1 MRIALVSSGLVS
13 IPPIKGGAV
22 EEYVYQLAKHFRKL
36 GVDAIAM
43 DAKWGGSSVEVNDV
57 NGVEI
62 VKVPVRPLA
71 QNIKRNIIME
81 LQFGRA
87 VGKYLRNEEIDV
99 VHANTAWA
107 GFALAIN
114 RNQPHKLVYAC
125 HNPLWPED
133 KVHLGER
140 VVRLVEGFTMRT
152 SNAVV
157 ALNKTM
163 YRAIVEKAG
172 VNGDKVVII
181 PNGVDVDYFKPGLRN
196 GEFLS
201 KFSLEE
207 GDYILF
213 VGRVS
218 PEKGVH
224 LLLKAFSYIAQESVH
239 VKLAIVGPLTGSF
252 SASEASPYARAIVE
266 YAKRRI
272 PGKVIFTGAVNR
284 DELRVL
290 YSNALLLVLPSLAE
304 AFPMVLLEAMASGIP
319 PIGSTAG
326 GIPDVITDG
335 VNGLLFKRGDWKD
348 LAIKMLTLINDET
361 LRNKLA
367 TKARETAVKKY
378 SWQVIASKIK
388 EVYAAVLR

>member
-1 MRIALVSSGLVS
+1 MRVALVSSGLVS

-22 EEYVYQLAKHFRKL
+22 EEYVYQLSRHLRRL
-36 GVDAIAM
+36 GVDAVAI
-43 DAKWGGSSVEVNDV
+43 DAKWNGIDVETVNI
-57 NGVEI
+57 NGVKI
-62 VKVPVRPLA
+62 LRIPVRSPTS
-71 QNIKRNIIME
+71 NIKRNIAME
-81 LQFGRA
+81 FQFGKTA
-87 VGKYLRNEEIDV
+87 SKYLNKEDFDV
-99 VHANTAWA
+99 IHANTAWA

-114 RNQPHKLVYAC
+114 RKRSHSFVYTC

-140 VVRLVEGFTMRT
+140 VVRLVEGFTMRA

-172 VNGDKVVII
+172 VNGDKAVII

-196 GEFLS
+196 DEFLS
-201 KFSLEE
+201 KFNLEE
-207 GDYILF
+207 GNYILF

-239 VKLAIVGPLTGSF
+239 VKLVVAGPLTSSF
-252 SASEASPYARAIVE
+252 SASGMSPYARAIVE
-266 YAKRRI
+266 YAKRRL
-272 PGKVIFTGAVNR
+272 PGRIIFTGAVNR

-290 YSNALLLVLPSLAE
+290 YSNAHLFVLPSLAE
-304 AFPMVLLEAMASGIP
+304 AFGLVLIEAMASGVP

-335 VNGLLFKRGDWKD
+335 VNGLLFKKGDWKD
-348 LAIKMLTLINDET
+348 LATKMLMLINDET

-367 TKARETAVKKY
+367 AKARETAVEKY
-378 SWQVIASKIK
+378 SWQVVASKLK
-388 EVYAAVLR
+388 EIYVAVLR

>member
-1 MRIALVSSGLVS
+1 MRVALVSSGLVP

-22 EEYVYQLAKHFRKL
+22 EEYVYQLAKHLRKL

-43 DAKWGGSSVEVNDV
+43 DAKWGGNSVEVNDI
-57 NGVEI
+57 NGVSI
-62 VKVPVRPLA
+62 IKVPVRPLA

-99 VHANTAWA
+99 VHANTAWT

-114 RNQPHKLVYAC
+114 RNQSYGLMYTC

-133 KVHLGER
+133 KVHLSER

-196 GEFLS
+196 SELLS

-207 GDYILF
+207 GGYILF

-239 VKLAIVGPLTGSF
+239 VKLAIVGPLTSSF

-272 PGKVIFTGAVNR
+272 PGRVIFTGSAVK

-290 YSNALLLVLPSLAE
+290 YSNAHFLVLPSLAE
-304 AFPMVLLEAMASGIP
+304 AFGLVLLEAMASGIP

-335 VNGLLFKRGDWKD
+335 VNGLLFKKGDWKD
-348 LAIKMLTLINDET
+348 LAMKMLALINDET

-367 TKARETAVKKY
+367 AKARETAVEKY
-378 SWQVIASKIK
+378 SWQVIASKMK
-388 EVYAAVLR
+388 EIYAAVLR

>member
-1 MRIALVSSGLVS
+1 MRVALVSSGLVP

-22 EEYVYQLAKHFRKL
+22 EEYVYQLAKHLRKL
-36 GVDAIAM
+36 GVDAFAM
-43 DAKWGGSSVEVNDV
+43 DAKWGGNSVEVNDV
-57 NGVEI
+57 DGVEI

-114 RNQPHKLVYAC
+114 RNQPHRLVYTC
-125 HNPLWPED
+125 HNGLWLED

-224 LLLKAFSYIAQESVH
+224 LLLKAFSNIAQESVH

-272 PGKVIFTGAVNR
+272 PGRVIFTGAINR

-290 YSNALLLVLPSLAE
+290 YSNAYFLVLPSLAE
-304 AFPMVLLEAMASGIP
+304 AFGLVLLEAMASGIP

-335 VNGLLFKRGDWKD
+335 VNGLLFKKGDWKD

-367 TKARETAVKKY
+367 AKARETAVEKY
-378 SWQVIASKIK
+378 SWQVVASRIK
-388 EVYAAVLR
+388 HIYDRIIT

>member
-1 MRIALVSSGLVS
+1 MRVALVSSGLVP

-22 EEYVYQLAKHFRKL
+22 EEYVYQLSRHLRRL
-36 GVDAIAM
+36 GVDAVAV
-43 DAKWGGSSVEVNDV
+43 DAKWNGIEVETDNV
-57 NGVEI
+57 NGAEI
-62 VKVPVRPLA
+62 LRIPVRSPTL
-71 QNIKRNIIME
+71 NIKRNIAME
-81 LQFGRA
+81 FQFGKTA
-87 VGKYLRNEEIDV
+87 SKYLHKEDFDII
-99 VHANTAWA
+99 HANTAWA

-114 RNQPHKLVYAC
+114 RKRSHSFVYTC

-140 VVRLVEGFTMRT
+140 VVRLVEGFTMRA

-163 YRAIVEKAG
+163 YRAIVEKAS

-196 GEFLS
+196 GELLS
-201 KFSLEE
+201 RFKLEE
-207 GDYILF
+207 GNYILF

-224 LLLKAFSYIAQESVH
+224 LLLKAFSYIVQESVH
-239 VKLAIVGPLTGSF
+239 VKLVIAGPLTSSF
-252 SASEASPYARAIVE
+252 SASGTSPYARAIVE
-266 YAKRRI
+266 YAKRRL
-272 PGKVIFTGAVNR
+272 PGRIIFTGAVNR
-284 DELRVL
+284 NELRVL
-290 YSNALLLVLPSLAE
+290 YSNALFLVLPSLAE
-304 AFPMVLLEAMASGIP
+304 AFPMVLIEAMASGTP

-335 VNGLLFKRGDWKD
+335 VNGLLFKKGDWKD
-348 LAIKMLTLINDET
+348 LATKMLMLINDET

-367 TKARETAVKKY
+367 AKARETAVEKY
-378 SWQVIASKIK
+378 SWQVVASRIK
-388 EVYAAVLR
+388 HIYDRIIT

>member
-1 MRIALVSSGLVS
+1 MRIALVSSGLVP

-22 EEYVYQLAKHFRKL
+22 EEYVYQLAKHLRKL

-43 DAKWGGSSVEVNDV
+43 DAKWGGNSVEVNDV
-57 NGVEI
+57 NGVSI
-62 VKVPVRPLA
+62 IKVPVRPLA

-114 RNQPHKLVYAC
+114 RNQSYGLVYTC

-140 VVRLVEGFTMRT
+140 AVRSVEGFTMRT

-163 YRAIVEKAG
+163 YRAIVEKAS

-196 GEFLS
+196 SELLS

-207 GDYILF
+207 GGYVLF

-224 LLLKAFSYIAQESVH
+224 LLLKAFNYIAQESVH
-239 VKLAIVGPLTGSF
+239 VKLAIIGPLTSSF
-252 SASEASPYARAIVE
+252 SASEASPYAKAIVD

-272 PGKVIFTGAVNR
+272 PSRVIFTGAVNR

-290 YSNALLLVLPSLAE
+290 YSNAHLLVLPSLAE
-304 AFPMVLLEAMASGIP
+304 AFGLVLIEAMASGIP
-319 PIGSTAG
+319 PIDSTAD

-335 VNGLLFKRGDWKD
+335 VNGLLFKKGDWKD
-348 LAIKMLTLINDET
+348 LAMRMLTLINDET

-367 TKARETAVKKY
+367 AKA
-378 SWQVIASKIK
+378 K
-388 EVYAAVLR
+388 EKLQ

>member
-1 MRIALVSSGLVS
+1 MRVALVSSGLVS

-22 EEYVYQLAKHFRKL
+22 EEYVYQLVKHLRKL
-36 GVDAIAM
+36 GIDAIAM
-43 DAKWGGSSVEVNDV
+43 NAKWDGNSVEVNDV
-57 NGVEI
+57 DGVEI

-114 RNQPHKLVYAC
+114 RNRPHKLVYTC

-133 KVHLGER
+133 EVHLGER
-140 VVRLVEGFTMRT
+140 VVRLVEGFTMRA

-239 VKLAIVGPLTGSF
+239 VKLAIVGPLASSF

-272 PGKVIFTGAVNR
+272 PGRVILTGAVNR
-284 DELRVL
+284 GELRVL
-290 YSNALLLVLPSLAE
+290 YSNALFLVLPSLAE

-335 VNGLLFKRGDWKD
+335 VNGLLFKKGDWKD
-348 LAIKMLTLINDET
+348 LATKMLTLINDET

-367 TKARETAVKKY
+367 AKARETAVEKY
-378 SWQVIASKIK
+378 SWQVVASKIK

>member
-1 MRIALVSSGLVS
+1 MVSSGLVPL
-13 IPPIKGGAV
+13 PPTKGGAV
-22 EEYVYQLAKHFRKL
+22 EEYVYQLPRRLRRL
-36 GVDAIAM
+36 GVDAVAI
-43 DAKWGGSSVEVNDV
+43 DARWNSIGVETDNV
-57 NGVEI
+57 NGAEI
-62 VKVPVRPLA
+62 LRIPVRPPTSS
-71 QNIKRNIIME
+71 IKRNIAME
-81 LQFGRA
+81 FQFGKTA
-87 VGKYLRNEEIDV
+87 SKYLNKEDFDV

-107 GFALAIN
+107 GFALAVN
-114 RNQPHKLVYAC
+114 RRRSRNFVYTC

-133 KVHLGER
+133 RVHLGER
-140 VVRLVEGFTMRT
+140 VVRLVEGFAMRA

-172 VNGDKVVII
+172 VNGDRVVII

-196 GEFLS
+196 SELLS

-207 GDYILF
+207 GDYVLF

-224 LLLKAFSYIAQESVH
+224 LLLKAFSHIAQESVH
-239 VKLAIVGPLTGSF
+239 VKLAIVGPLASSF

-266 YAKRRI
+266 YAKRRT
-272 PGKVIFTGAVNR
+272 PGRVIFTGAVNR

-290 YSNALLLVLPSLAE
+290 YSNALFLVLPSLAE
-304 AFPMVLLEAMASGIP
+304 AFPMVLIEAMASGTP

-335 VNGLLFKRGDWKD
+335 VNGLLFKKGDWKD
-348 LAIKMLTLINDET
+348 LAMKMLTLINDET

-367 TKARETAVKKY
+367 TKARETAVEKY
-378 SWQVIASKIK
+378 SWRVIALKIK
-388 EVYAAVLR
+388 ILYKLLY

>member
-1 MRIALVSSGLVS
+1 MRVALVSAGLVPL
-13 IPPIKGGAV
+13 PPIKGGAV
-22 EEYVYQLAKHFRKL
+22 EEYVYQLSRHLRRL
-36 GVDAIAM
+36 GVDAVAI
-43 DAKWGGSSVEVNDV
+43 DAKWNGIGVETDNV
-57 NGVEI
+57 NGAEI
-62 VKVPVRPLA
+62 LRIPVRPPTL
-71 QNIKRNIIME
+71 NTKRNIAME
-81 LQFGRA
+81 FQFGKTA
-87 VGKYLRNEEIDV
+87 SKYLNKEDFDV

-107 GFALAIN
+107 GFALAVN
-114 RNQPHKLVYAC
+114 RKRSHSFVYTC

-196 GEFLS
+196 TELLS
-201 KFSLEE
+201 KFNLEE
-207 GDYILF
+207 EDYVLF

-224 LLLKAFSYIAQESVH
+224 LLLKAFSHIAQESTDA
-239 VKLAIVGPLTGSF
+239 KLAIVGPLASSF
-252 SASEASPYARAIVE
+252 SASETSPYARTIVE
-266 YAKRRI
+266 YAKRRT
-272 PGKVIFTGAVNR
+272 PGRVIFTGAVNR

-290 YSNALLLVLPSLAE
+290 YSNALFLVLPSLAE
-304 AFPMVLLEAMASGIP
+304 AFGLVLIEAMASGTP
-319 PIGSTAG
+319 PIGSTTG
-326 GIPDVITDG
+326 GIPDVITNG
-335 VNGLLFKRGDWKD
+335 VNGLLFNRGDWED
-348 LAIKMLTLINDET
+348 LARKMYMLLSDQV

-367 TKARETAVKKY
+367 KNAREIAVERY
-378 SWQVIASKIK
+378 SWQAVASMMQKI
-388 EVYAAVLR
+388 YI

>member
-1 MRIALVSSGLVS
+1 MRVALVSSGLVS

-22 EEYVYQLAKHFRKL
+22 EEYVYQLTKHLRKL

-43 DAKWGGSSVEVNDV
+43 DANWGSNSVEVNDV

-62 VKVPVRPLA
+62 VKVPVRPSA

-87 VGKYLRNEEIDV
+87 VSKYLRNKEIDV

-114 RNQPHKLVYAC
+114 RNQPHRLVYTC

-140 VVRLVEGFTMRT
+140 VVRLVEGFTMRA

-196 GEFLS
+196 SEFLS

-207 GDYILF
+207 GDYVLF

-224 LLLKAFSYIAQESVH
+224 LLLKAFSHIAQESTDI
-239 VKLAIVGPLTGSF
+239 KLAIVGPLTSSF

-272 PGKVIFTGAVNR
+272 PGRVIFTGAVNR

-290 YSNALLLVLPSLAE
+290 YSNARFLVLPSLVE

-335 VNGLLFKRGDWKD
+335 VNGLLFKKGDWKD
-348 LAIKMLTLINDET
+348 LAMKMLTLINDET

-367 TKARETAVKKY
+367 AKAKGKL
-378 SWQVIASKIK
+378 Q
-388 EVYAAVLR
+388 